1 VNSGREPALANAL
14 RRHPTTR
21 LAAAGGRP
29 QQRRSCGVLVARSA
43 SLAEP
48 PSRLGA

>member
-29 QQRRSCGVLVARSA
+29 QQGRSCGVARSA
-43 SLAEP
+43 RLAEP
-48 PSRLGA
+48 PSRHGA